1 MTLLFLRAI
10 SMEPYVDEFFERFT
24 REQAVKREHRTEVT
38 EALLLDIL
46 TASILPPP

>member
-1 MTLLFLRAI
+1 MTPIFMETT

-24 REQAVKREHRTEVT
+24 REQAVKKEHRTEVT